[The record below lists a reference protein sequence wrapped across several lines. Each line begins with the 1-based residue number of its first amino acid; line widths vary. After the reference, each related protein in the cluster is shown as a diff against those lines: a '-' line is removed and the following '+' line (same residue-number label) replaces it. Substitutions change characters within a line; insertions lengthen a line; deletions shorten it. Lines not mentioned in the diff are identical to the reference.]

1 MYRRVAFAAAALALA
16 AGGVLVVWAVLRPH
30 ADVQR
35 MYGAALGLV
44 GLLVGGVQL
53 LGAMSI
59 PAAVDQTTWR
69 GLRPRWPVITG
80 VVVIAMVAVG
90 VGMVAA
96 VAITSPDP
104 PSGPQP
110 AAPLRVPDSRPVP
123 DSQPAPDTAPDTLPR
138 RPP

>member
-1 MYRRVAFAAAALALA
+1 MYRRIAVAAAALALA

-30 ADVQR
+30 ADIQR
-35 MYGAALGLV
+35 LYGVFLGLA
-44 GLLVGGVQL
+44 GLLIGGVQL

-59 PAAVDQTTWR
+59 SASVGQTTWR

-80 VVVIAMVAVG
+80 VVVIALVAAG
-90 VGMVAA
+90 VGMAAA

-110 AAPLRVPDSRPVP
+110 VHGP
-123 DSQPAPDTAPDTLPR
+123 QPTSDTLPR

>member
-35 MYGAALGLV
+35 LYGVFLGFA
-44 GLLVGGVQL
+44 GLLIGGVQF

-59 PAAVDQTTWR
+59 PASAGQTTWR
-69 GLRPRWPVITG
+69 GLRPRWPVIVG
-80 VVVIAMVAVG
+80 VVVIALVAAG
-90 VGMVAA
+90 VGMAAA

-104 PSGPQP
+104 LSGPQP
-110 AAPLRVPDSRPVP
+110 ADPLRVPDSRP
-123 DSQPAPDTAPDTLPR
+123 APDTLPR
-138 RPP
+138 RAP